1 MILQG
6 CSSPIVVKFA
16 DTQKDKEQKRIA
28 QQLQQQMQ
36 QISAAS
42 VWGNLAGLNTLGP
55 QYLAVSFL
63 DNFVQHCIQSGLPT
77 VKVIVQLPSYFNF
90 SVKFLVY
97 YYHSS

>member
-1 MILQG
+1 MHCLITYVWGGYQKCFQWLVLMQKFCDEVCNCFNCYLQG

-55 QYLAVSFL
+55 QYLAVSF
-63 DNFVQHCIQSGLPT
+63 
-77 VKVIVQLPSYFNF
+77 
-90 SVKFLVY
+90 
-97 YYHSS
+97 